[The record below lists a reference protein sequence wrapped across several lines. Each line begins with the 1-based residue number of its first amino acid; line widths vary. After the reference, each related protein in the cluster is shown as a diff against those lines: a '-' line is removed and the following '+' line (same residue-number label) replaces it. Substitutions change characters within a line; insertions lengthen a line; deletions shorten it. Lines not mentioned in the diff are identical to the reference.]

1 MEAVF
6 AIYIQLDVDK
16 EIKVSARLD
25 NCVFFFQ
32 QLSLL
37 YWNAT

>member
-16 EIKVSARLD
+16 EIKVWTT
-25 NCVFFFQ
+25 VFFFF
-32 QLSLL
+32 
-37 YWNAT
+37 NN